1 MHCSCCDRLLTEFE
15 STRRNA
21 NTFQFIDLCKVCF
34 EDVKPFV
41 PTIDRADLITEQDLD
56 EDLDKHDDLDTMG
69 NEVSLEDEDA
79 LYSYVDTEKYS
90 SDDYEV

>member
-34 EDVKPFV
+34 EDVKPYV
-41 PTIDRADLITEQDLD
+41 PTIDRKDLISEADLDVV
-56 EDLDKHDDLDTMG
+56 DDDDSNVDTG
-69 NEVSLEDEDA
+69 VSLEDIDA
-79 LYSYVDTEKYS
+79 LNSYVVDS
-90 SDDYEV
+90 RDDYDDDEH

>member
-41 PTIDRADLITEQDLD
+41 PTIDRKDLISEADLD
-56 EDLDKHDDLDTMG
+56 EIEDDDTYTDFP
-69 NEVSLEDEDA
+69 LEDFDIHID
-79 LYSYVDTEKYS
+79 YVVDSKDSWE
-90 SDDYEV
+90 

>member
-41 PTIDRADLITEQDLD
+41 PTIDRKDLISEADLDVV
-56 EDLDKHDDLDTMG
+56 DDDPDTG
-69 NEVSLEDEDA
+69 VSLEDDDV
-79 LYSYVDTEKYS
+79 LYSFCDTVKFSGE
-90 SDDYEV
+90 DYDV

>member
-41 PTIDRADLITEQDLD
+41 PTIDRTDLMTEQDLD
-56 EDLDKHDDLDTMG
+56 EEPPENDDLNTGD
-69 NEVSLEDEDA
+69 SLEDIET
-79 LYSYVDTEKYS
+79 LYSYVVDS
-90 SDDYEV
+90 RDDYDDQH

>member
-15 STRRNA
+15 ATRRNA

-41 PTIDRADLITEQDLD
+41 PTIDRIDLMSEQDLD
-56 EDLDKHDDLDTMG
+56 EDLDCDELDTDFP
-69 NEVSLEDEDA
+69 LEDDDV
-79 LYSYVDTEKYS
+79 LYGLCSTEKFS
-90 SDDYEV
+90 SDDYKV

>member
-41 PTIDRADLITEQDLD
+41 PTIDRKDLITEADLD
-56 EDLDKHDDLDTMG
+56 DEPDNDDLDTG
-69 NEVSLEDEDA
+69 VSLEDLDIII
-79 LYSYVDTEKYS
+79 
-90 SDDYEV
+90 DYEVDYDDSRGSYDV

>member
-41 PTIDRADLITEQDLD
+41 PTIDRTDLLTEADLD
-56 EDLDKHDDLDTMG
+56 EEPDEKDNLDTG
-69 NEVSLEDEDA
+69 EDWED
-79 LYSYVDTEKYS
+79 LNYLVEK
-90 SDDYEV
+90 DLTND

>member
-34 EDVKPFV
+34 EDVKPYV
-41 PTIDRADLITEQDLD
+41 PTIDRKDLISEADLDV
-56 EDLDKHDDLDTMG
+56 DDDDMDTQ
-69 NEVSLEDEDA
+69 VSLEDDDV
-79 LYSYVDTEKYS
+79 LISLCDTIKYS
-90 SDDYEV
+90 DDDYDV

>member
-41 PTIDRADLITEQDLD
+41 PTIDRADLITEADLD
-56 EDLDKHDDLDTMG
+56 EEPEEDNLDSGDSTGLQDIIIDTIE
-69 NEVSLEDEDA
+69 NYRDYDEH
-79 LYSYVDTEKYS
+79 E
-90 SDDYEV
+90 EH

>member
-41 PTIDRADLITEQDLD
+41 PTIDRKDLISEADLD
-56 EDLDKHDDLDTMG
+56 EIEDDTDTT
-69 NEVSLEDEDA
+69 VSLEAEDIIID
-79 LYSYVDTEKYS
+79 YVVDYREDY
-90 SDDYEV
+90 DDR

>member
-41 PTIDRADLITEQDLD
+41 PTIDRKDLISEADLD
-56 EDLDKHDDLDTMG
+56 EIEDDDLYTDF
-69 NEVSLEDEDA
+69 SLEDIDA
-79 LYSYVDTEKYS
+79 LYSYHDTHENYG
-90 SDDYEV
+90 DDYAS

>member
-41 PTIDRADLITEQDLD
+41 PTIDRKDLITEADLD
-56 EDLDKHDDLDTMG
+56 DEPENDDLDTDF
-69 NEVSLEDEDA
+69 SLEE
-79 LYSYVDTEKYS
+79 LDTLTS
-90 SDDYEV
+90 FRDDSRDSWE

>member
-1 MHCSCCDRLLTEFE
+1 MRCNACNKLLTCFE

-41 PTIDRADLITEQDLD
+41 PTIDRTDLITEADLD
-56 EDLDKHDDLDTMG
+56 EEPDETDNLDTQ
-69 NEVSLEDEDA
+69 VSLEDLDTLISYRED
-79 LYSYVDTEKYS
+79 SVDSWE
-90 SDDYEV
+90 EL

>member
-41 PTIDRADLITEQDLD
+41 PTIDRKDLITEADLD
-56 EDLDKHDDLDTMG
+56 DEPDNDDLDT
-69 NEVSLEDEDA
+69 EVSLEDFDT
-79 LYSYVDTEKYS
+79 LISYR
-90 SDDYEV
+90 DDSRDSWE

>member
-41 PTIDRADLITEQDLD
+41 PTIDRKDLITEADLD
-56 EDLDKHDDLDTMG
+56 DEPDNDDLDTG
-69 NEVSLEDEDA
+69 ASLEDIDAYIDFNVSRED
-79 LYSYVDTEKYS
+79 YDV
-90 SDDYEV
+90 

>member
-1 MHCSCCDRLLTEFE
+1 MHCNCCDRLLTEFE

-41 PTIDRADLITEQDLD
+41 PTIDRTDLLTEADLD
-56 EDLDKHDDLDTMG
+56 EEPDEKDNLDTQ
-69 NEVSLEDEDA
+69 VSLEDLDTLISYRED
-79 LYSYVDTEKYS
+79 SVDSWE
-90 SDDYEV
+90 EL

>member
-1 MHCSCCDRLLTEFE
+1 MHCNCCDRLLTEFE

-41 PTIDRADLITEQDLD
+41 PTIDRTDLITEADLD
-56 EDLDKHDDLDTMG
+56 EEPDETDNLDTQ
-69 NEVSLEDEDA
+69 VSLEAEDV
-79 LYSYVDTEKYS
+79 LYSYVDTMKFS
-90 SDDYEV
+90 SEDYDV

>member
-41 PTIDRADLITEQDLD
+41 PTIDRADLITEADLD
-56 EDLDKHDDLDTMG
+56 EEPEDDLDTQ
-69 NEVSLEDEDA
+69 VSLEDDDD
-79 LYSYVDTEKYS
+79 LIRLCSTEKYS
-90 SDDYEV
+90 RDLDD

>member
-34 EDVKPFV
+34 EDVKAFV
-41 PTIDRADLITEQDLD
+41 PTIDRKDLISEADLD
-56 EDLDKHDDLDTMG
+56 EIDDDLDTG
-69 NEVSLEDEDA
+69 DSLEDVET
-79 LYSYVDTEKYS
+79 LYSYVVDSRE
-90 SDDYEV
+90 DYDV